1 MAEARLRQPDGLFE
15 LSTAASYRAGDVVH
29 VRATALVDSS
39 RTAEIALIYQ
49 DQGLG
54 RNAHT
59 PHREAIR
66 GFSTGDVHEL
76 DFAIPSDALPTFV
89 GRHGRLGWA
98 IRASIKGWVG
108 PEDIAPFDV
117 ASGVVPA
124 EPVAVELK
132 PGPDNIGLFGRGKRS
147 KNWDVTTRVPC
158 HAVRR
163 GDAVE
168 VRTSVGQPSTGRLIE
183 VSIECWEHWN
193 TVDSTGTDD
202 SSGRSGTNGDEL
214 VHEQRATFDGS
225 IGDEQSI
232 RLTVPTDAPFSYAR
246 PDEQARTMDAR
257 HSGFTWRVVAREGDP
272 GKGPE
277 REGSISV
284 SP

>member
-1 MAEARLRQPDGLFE
+1 MAEARLRQPNGLFE
-15 LSTAASYRAGDVVH
+15 LSTAPSFRAGESVH
-29 VRATALVDSS
+29 VRATALVDSK

-59 PHREAIR
+59 PHRAAIE
-66 GFSTGDVHEL
+66 GFSTGDVHEF
-76 DFAIPSDALPTFV
+76 DFAVPSDALPTFI

-117 ASGVVPA
+117 ASDVRPA
-124 EPVAVELK
+124 EPVAMELK
-132 PGPDNIGLFGRGKRS
+132 PGPDSIGLFGRGKRS

-158 HAVRR
+158 SAVGR

-168 VRTSVGQPSTGRLIE
+168 MRISVGRPSAGRLIE
-183 VSIECWEHWN
+183 VAIECWEHWN
-193 TVDSTGTDD
+193 TVDATGADD
-202 SSGRSGTNGDEL
+202 NSGRTGTNGDEL
-214 VHEQRATFDGS
+214 VHEQRATLDGS

-232 RLTVPTDAPFSYAR
+232 RVTIPSDAPFSYER
-246 PDEQARTMDAR
+246 PGEQARTMDAR
-257 HSGFTWRVVAREGDP
+257 NSGFTWRVVAREGEP

-277 REGSISV
+277 REGMISV
-284 SP
+284 TP